1 MIDTPVRETVDS
13 PITITDTA
21 VAELKRVLVK
31 KGNPDLALRV
41 FVSPGGC
48 SGLSYGMAFED
59 SPAED
64 DLVVEKA
71 GVKLVVDE
79 VSLMYIEGA
88 EIDYI
93 DQLMGGGFTVYNPN
107 AVKSCSCGH
116 SFDTGSNA
124 ETARACS

>member
-1 MIDTPVRETVDS
+1 MTETLIKDPV
-13 PITITDTA
+13 TITDIA
-21 VAELKRVLVK
+21 VDELKRVLVK

-59 SPAED
+59 SPGD
-64 DLVVEKA
+64 DDIVVEKA

-79 VSLMYIEGA
+79 VSLMYIEGS
-88 EIDYI
+88 EIDYV

-124 ETARACS
+124 ETARPCS